1 VSEVSTFGWD
11 EPLDVPFFD
20 VDGDRVRLLVDG
32 RMAFRAMLSAIRSAR
47 REVLVEMYWVGD
59 DPVGTRFRAE
69 LAAAARRGVMV
80 RIVFDAFG
88 SLGLP
93 GDFWAPVEREGGI
106 VYTFHALSPFA
117 RRFRPDFLERRDHRK
132 LLVIDGTTGFL
143 GGINLALPW
152 LPRECGGEAFRDDA
166 IEITGPSLEDLRA
179 LFFKTW
185 SHVSGTRTGP
195 TVAAFGERRLGRVWA
210 LASPTSRRAR
220 RSVLGEYLF
229 RIHRAKRSLDF
240 ANAYFVPRSS
250 FRHAL
255 YGARRRGVRVRLLL
269 PEVSDITAVQ
279 LAQESFYEDYLAAG
293 IEVYLLHDAVLHSK
307 TAIVDRHFVTTGS
320 YNLDERSRVKNFE
333 LNLAI
338 EDAAFAEHVSE
349 VFESDLQRSVRL
361 TPGSWQRR
369 SVVRRGAQA
378 VAHLFR
384 RLL

>member
-1 VSEVSTFGWD
+1 MSAPTTFGWD
-11 EPLDVPFFD
+11 EPVGAPFFD
-20 VDGDRVRLLVDG
+20 VDVDRVRLLVDG
-32 RMAFRAMLSAIRSAR
+32 AMAFRAMLAAIRKAE
-47 REVLVEMYWVGD
+47 REILLEMYWVGD
-59 DPVGTRFRAE
+59 DLVGRRFRAE

-80 RIVFDAFG
+80 RVVVDAIG

-106 VYTFHALSPFA
+106 VYVFHALSPFA
-117 RRFRPDFLERRDHRK
+117 RRFRLDLLDRRDHRK
-132 LLVIDGTTGFL
+132 LLLVDGSTGFL

-152 LPRECGGEAFRDDA
+152 LPRECGGEGFRDDA
-166 IEITGPSLEDLRA
+166 IELSGPSLADLRA

-195 TVAAFGERRLGRVWA
+195 AVGAFGERRMGRVWA

-220 RSVLGEYLF
+220 RGVLREYLF
-229 RIHRAKRSLDF
+229 RIHRARRSIDF

-269 PEVSDITAVQ
+269 PEVSDIRTVQ
-279 LAQESFYEDYLAAG
+279 LAQEAFYDDYLAAG
-293 IEVYLLHDAVLHSK
+293 IEVYLLRNAVLHSK
-307 TAIVDRHFVTTGS
+307 TAIVDRAFVTSGS

-333 LNLAI
+333 LNLAV
-338 EDAAFAEHVSE
+338 ECPAFAAHVTE
-349 VFESDLQRSVRL
+349 VFERDLEGAVRL
-361 TPGSWQRR
+361 TRGSWQNRG
-369 SVVRRGAQA
+369 VVRRGAQA
-378 VAHLFR
+378 FAHLLR